1 MSIAERIIDLRKNK
15 IKATQEEFARAIF
28 ISRSNLANIE
38 SGRIGTTERNIKNIC
53 KVYGINELWLTT
65 GEGEVF
71 CTKDDELDEFVG
83 KILKDEDPTFV
94 KRFVRM
100 LASLDT
106 EEWEI
111 LEKALD
117 ILKRVN

>member
-1 MSIAERIIDLRKNK
+1 MASL
-15 IKATQEEFARAIF
+15 
-28 ISRSNLANIE
+28 SL
-38 SGRIGTTERNIKNIC
+38 KNIC